1 MSGEIGSRTPYER
14 FVTVLTFTFVTILA
28 LAWLF
33 PFVWAIVVS
42 LKDPAEIVTDI
53 WSLPE
58 RPVWQNYLDA
68 FDGLDYTL
76 TLGNSLIYAVAAA
89 ALQCVTGTLAA
100 FAFARLWFPGRGIL
114 FIAFLAT
121 LMIPTTVTLTANF
134 LILARLGWID
144 TFAALIVPHA
154 ASGFA
159 IFLLRQFFLTIP
171 KELQDAATMDGAG
184 PLRFLW
190 HVVVPLSRPAL
201 TTVFVFVFIVN
212 YNEFL
217 WPLIMTSS
225 EEIRVVQIALS
236 TFTDVEGVTSM
247 GPFMAAAVLTL
258 LPTVLLFA
266 FLQRAF
272 VRGITR
278 TGLK

>member
-1 MSGEIGSRTPYER
+1 MSAKLGSLRPYER
-14 FVTVLTFTFVTILA
+14 LIAVATFTAVAILA
-28 LAWLF
+28 ALWLF
-33 PFVWAIVVS
+33 PFVWAVVVS
-42 LKDPAEIVTDI
+42 FKDPSEIVTDI
-53 WSLPE
+53 WALPE
-58 RPVWQNYLDA
+58 RLVWENYVNA
-68 FDGLDYTL
+68 FEGLDYVR
-76 TLGNSLIYAVAAA
+76 TLGNSLLVATSTGL
-89 ALQCVTGTLAA
+89 LQCVTGTLAA
-100 FAFARLWFPGRGIL
+100 FAFARLWFPGREIL
-114 FIAFLAT
+114 FTVFLAT

-134 LILARLGWID
+134 LILQRIGWID
-144 TFAALIVPHA
+144 TYAALIFPQA

-171 KELQDAATMDGAG
+171 GELQDAARMDGAG

-201 TTVFVFVFIVN
+201 TTVFVFIFIVN

-236 TFTDVEGVTSM
+236 TFTDVEGITDF

-258 LPTVLLFA
+258 LPTVVLFG

-278 TGLK
+278 TGIK

>member
-1 MSGEIGSRTPYER
+1 M
-14 FVTVLTFTFVTILA
+14 TVDAARRDWRGRLFTLLIVLVVSVLA
-28 LAWLF
+28 ALWLF
-33 PFVWAIVVS
+33 PFVWAVVVS
-42 LKDPAEIVTDI
+42 FKDPSEIVTDI
-53 WSLPE
+53 WALPD
-58 RPVWQNYLDA
+58 RLIWDNYASA
-68 FDGLDYTL
+68 FDGLNYVRS
-76 TLGNSLIYAVAAA
+76 LGNSLFVATSAA
-89 ALQCVTGTLAA
+89 LLQCVTGTLAA
-100 FAFARLWFPGRGIL
+100 YAFARIVFPGREIL
-114 FIAFLAT
+114 FTLFLAT

-134 LILARLGWID
+134 LILQNFGWID
-144 TFAALIVPHA
+144 TYAALIVPQA

-171 KELQDAATMDGAG
+171 NELQDAARMDGAG
-184 PLRFLW
+184 HLRFLW

-201 TTVFVFVFIVN
+201 TTVFVFIFITN

-225 EEIRVVQIALS
+225 EDMRVIQIALS
-236 TFTDVEGVTSM
+236 TYTATEGITDF

-258 LPTVLLFA
+258 LPTVILFA

-278 TGLK
+278 TGIK

>member
-1 MSGEIGSRTPYER
+1 MNGDIGSRSLYER
-14 FVTVLTFTFVTILA
+14 FVTVLTFTFVTLLA
-28 LAWLF
+28 IAWLF
-33 PFVWAIVVS
+33 PFVWAVIVS
-42 LKDPAEIVTDI
+42 FKDPAEIVTNI
-53 WSLPE
+53 WALPE
-58 RPVWQNYLDA
+58 RLVWENYVNA
-68 FDGLDYTL
+68 FHGLDYMQ
-76 TLGNSLIYAVAAA
+76 TLGNSLIYATSAAV
-89 ALQCVTGTLAA
+89 LQCVTGTLAA
-100 FAFARLWFPGRGIL
+100 FAFARIWFPGRGIL
-114 FIAFLAT
+114 FMAFLAT

-190 HVVVPLSRPAL
+190 NIVVPLSRPAL

-212 YNEFL
+212 YNDFL

-225 EEIRVVQIALS
+225 EDIRVVQISLS
-236 TFTDVEGVTSM
+236 TFTDVEGITSF

-258 LPTVLLFA
+258 LPTVLLFG

>member
-1 MSGEIGSRTPYER
+1 MNGEVGRGAWYER
-14 FVTVLTFTFVTILA
+14 FITGLILVVVAILA
-28 LAWLF
+28 LLWLF

-42 LKDPAEIVTDI
+42 FKDPSEIVTDI
-53 WSLPE
+53 WALPD
-58 RPVWQNYLDA
+58 RLVWENYVNA
-68 FDGLDYTL
+68 FEGLDYVR
-76 TLGNSLIYAVAAA
+76 TLGNSLFVATSAAV
-89 ALQCVTGTLAA
+89 LQCITGTLAA
-100 FAFARLWFPGRGIL
+100 FAFARLRFPGREAIFTL
-114 FIAFLAT
+114 FLAT

-134 LILARLGWID
+134 LILQRLGWID
-144 TFAALIVPHA
+144 TYLALIMPQA

-159 IFLLRQFFLTIP
+159 IFLLRQFFMTLP
-171 KELQDAATMDGAG
+171 RELQDAALIDGAG

-201 TTVFVFVFIVN
+201 TTVFVFIFIVN

-236 TFTDVEGVTSM
+236 TFTDVEGITDF
-247 GPFMAAAVLTL
+247 GPFMAAAMLTL
-258 LPTVLLFA
+258 LPTVILFG

-278 TGLK
+278 TGIK